1 MVNVVQRLR
10 ASLCLALLL
19 GLTTQAALA
28 LTAGD
33 PIPDFRLPGLLAKGE
48 LSRKHLLGRVI
59 YLDFWASW
67 CGPCRKSMPALD
79 ELYRQFGDQG
89 FAVVAINLDESE
101 GEARDFL
108 MRFPVSYPVLKD
120 DGRSFVRFALT
131 GLPQGYLLDRQ
142 GRVTAVH
149 KGFQQGDERL
159 LKNQIVRLLKEG
171 S

>member
-1 MVNVVQRLR
+1 MVNVVQSLR
-10 ASLCLALLL
+10 ASLCLALFLTCSVPASLALSVDEPLPDFSLPALL
-19 GLTTQAALA
+19 GS
-28 LTAGD
+28 
-33 PIPDFRLPGLLAKGE
+33 GE
-48 LSRKHLLGRVI
+48 LSNQHLLGRVV

-79 ELYRQFGDQG
+79 ELYRELGDRG
-89 FAVVAINLDESE
+89 FAVVAINLDENE
-101 GEARDFL
+101 GEARKFL

-120 DGRSFVRFALT
+120 DGRSFARFGLT

-149 KGFQQGDERL
+149 KGFQQGDEKL
-159 LKNQIVRLLKEG
+159 LKKQVVRLLKEG